1 MISYRLKEKQFRA
14 VTLYLQSQNDVD
26 MLEIICNAVI
36 SDKVT
41 TTAQSAAKELIAIIH
56 KINEDQGE

>member
-1 MISYRLKEKQFRA
+1 MISYRLKEKQFRP

-26 MLEIICNAVI
+26 MLETICNAVI
-36 SDKVT
+36 TDKVT
-41 TTAQSAAKELIAIIH
+41 TTAQSAAKELIAIIS